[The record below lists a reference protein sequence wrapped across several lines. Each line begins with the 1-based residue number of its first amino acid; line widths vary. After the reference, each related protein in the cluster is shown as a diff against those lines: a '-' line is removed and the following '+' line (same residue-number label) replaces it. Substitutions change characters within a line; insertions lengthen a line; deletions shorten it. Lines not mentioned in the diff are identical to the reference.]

1 MGAPPF
7 VEAVLAVAELLS
19 LEIPLLDG
27 TVVGLDQSGELLDG
41 TLALTSLV
49 A

>member
-1 MGAPPF
+1 MGAPPI

-27 TVVGLDQSGELLDG
+27 TVVGLDQSVSCSTGRSL
-41 TLALTSLV
+41 SPQLV

>member
-1 MGAPPF
+1 LPK
-7 VEAVLAVAELLS
+7 LLS

-27 TVVGLDQSGELLDG
+27 TVVGLDQSGERLDG